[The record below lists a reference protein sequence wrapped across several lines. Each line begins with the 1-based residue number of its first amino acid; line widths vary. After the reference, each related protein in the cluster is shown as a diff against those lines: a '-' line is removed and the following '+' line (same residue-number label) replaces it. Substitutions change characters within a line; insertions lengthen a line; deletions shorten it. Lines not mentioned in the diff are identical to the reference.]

1 MTKTSTWLRRLTLLC
16 GTWALLAVPAS
27 ANTIVP
33 GFLGSVGNTWTY
45 AASVNFSQLTA
56 GDYFTINDFGA
67 AGLVSAPADW
77 AFSQANVGPNSL
89 PTVDTGILNVTFTYT
104 GPTVDIVGAVYSPF

>member
-33 GFLGSVGNTWTY
+33 VFVSASGNTWTY
-45 AASVNFSQLTA
+45 SAIVANSQLTA
-56 GDYFTINDFGA
+56 GDYFTINDFGSVTSA
-67 AGLVSAPADW
+67 SAPADW
-77 AFSQANVGPNSL
+77 AFSQAPIGPNSL
-89 PTVDTGILNVTFTYT
+89 PTVDTGKLNVTFTY
-104 GPTVDIVGAVYSPF
+104 